1 MWPMLTHSNYLK
13 WAMEICEVI
22 EPGGDG
28 VKRAH
33 DQQAL
38 GALLRFVPRDMW
50 ATLGTKKTVK
60 EAWEAVKSMHV
71 GADRVKEAHAQ
82 RLLQEFENISF
93 KDGEL
98 VDDFALR
105 INALAED
112 LRGLEETVDDTC
124 VVKKMLRVLPKRYS
138 QIAVSIEMLLDLK
151 TLTVENLVGRL
162 KAAEDRIEIDS
173 ITEKTGHLMLSEEW
187 LSKYHHRLTPESS
200 SIGGSKRQGGSNHAK
215 SKGGQRNDKK
225 DHVVK
230 ITSKGTPRQKGR
242 CRNCGIYGH

>member
-1 MWPMLTHSNYLK
+1 
-13 WAMEICEVI
+13 MEICEVI

-33 DQQAL
+33 DRQAL

-50 ATLGTKKTVK
+50 ATLGRKKTVK

-112 LRGLEETVDDTC
+112 LRGLEETVDDTY
-124 VVKKMLRVLPKRYS
+124 VVKKMLCVLPKRYS

-173 ITEKTGHLMLSEEW
+173 ITEKGHLMLSEEW
-187 LSKYHHRLTPESS
+187 LSKYRHRLTPESS
-200 SIGGSKRQGGSNHAK
+200 SIGRSKRQGGSNHAK